1 MTLDNVK
8 KLLSGSTKSIRPLA
22 GGTDLIDQLRVDRR
36 TADIVMDIKN
46 INELNQLDYTNGT
59 LNLGAAVSCTTV
71 RKFQPI
77 IDNYPAL
84 AESAGLVGS
93 VQIQNRASIG
103 GNVCNAAP
111 SADTIPSLLIYS
123 AIGVVIGPDGERKI
137 PLENFF
143 TGPSSTVLNPNEILV
158 SIIIP
163 PPPENSTSHY
173 LRFIPRE
180 EMDIAVAGVGTMI
193 AIDPATRQCVQA
205 RIALSAVS
213 AIPKRATEAESIL
226 EGNVINEDLITE
238 AGAKASIECTPIDD
252 IRGTIEYRKELVKV
266 LTRRTIRKCIEILN

>member
-93 VQIQNRASIG
+93 V
-103 GNVCNAAP
+103 
-111 SADTIPSLLIYS
+111 
-123 AIGVVIGPDGERKI
+123 
-137 PLENFF
+137 
-143 TGPSSTVLNPNEILV
+143 
-158 SIIIP
+158 
-163 PPPENSTSHY
+163 
-173 LRFIPRE
+173 
-180 EMDIAVAGVGTMI
+180 
-193 AIDPATRQCVQA
+193 
-205 RIALSAVS
+205 
-213 AIPKRATEAESIL
+213 
-226 EGNVINEDLITE
+226 
-238 AGAKASIECTPIDD
+238 
-252 IRGTIEYRKELVKV
+252 
-266 LTRRTIRKCIEILN
+266 